1 MTVAILAQFVFAQA
15 LIVLMALELQVANAG
30 GAVCTVSMEA
40 SATVVEL
47 KAAIELHTG
56 IPAAGQRLFYGLA
69 ELHGTRSLGQ
79 QLGGAA
85 PVYELLLVRR
95 TVEQTEWLQRVAQN
109 GQALGLASAEIRADR
124 DVVAMAVAAHGH
136 ALRLASAELRGD
148 RDVVGAAVARNGGA
162 LQYASAAVRGD
173 HTVVLAA
180 VRQDGE
186 ALAYASAALRDDR
199 EVVQA
204 AVAQDADASRYA
216 SAALQAELGV

>member
-1 MTVAILAQFVFAQA
+1 
-15 LIVLMALELQVANAG
+15 MALELQVANAG
-30 GAVCTVSMEA
+30 GRVCTINLEA
-40 SATVVEL
+40 SAMVEDL
-47 KAAIELHTG
+47 KAAIEVYAG
-56 IPAAGQRLFYGLA
+56 IPAASQRLFHGLQ
-69 ELHGTRSLGQ
+69 ELRGSRGLGEQLPRSVPTL
-79 QLGGAA
+79 A
-85 PVYELLLVRR
+85 YELLLVRR
-95 TVEQTEWLQRVAQN
+95 TAEQTEWLLRVAQN
-109 GQALGLASAEIRADR
+109 GQALEFASDEIKADR
-124 DVVAMAVAAHGH
+124 EVVATAVAAHGH
-136 ALRLASAELRGD
+136 ALRCAAAELRAD